1 MIQPEQNA
9 ALKDK
14 FKSCNGEYLG
24 IRNDLEV
31 DGRSQAVRMRTVSV
45 TSSVDKNIMT
55 VTERVSSYI
64 ACLILRPVMEDSL
77 SDGRY
82 ESVANSFLYL
92 PWFAS

>member
-31 DGRSQAVRMRTVSV
+31 DGRSEAVRMRTVSV

-55 VTERVSSYI
+55 VTERVSLHSVFN
-64 ACLILRPVMEDSL
+64 PTVMEDSL

>member
-31 DGRSQAVRMRTVSV
+31 DGRSEAVRMRTVSV

-55 VTERVSSYI
+55 VTERVSLHSVFNPT
-64 ACLILRPVMEDSL
+64 ACH
-77 SDGRY
+77 GRLA
-82 ESVANSFLYL
+82 VRWAL
-92 PWFAS
+92 